1 MKSDTVKKV
10 GTLFF
15 HEELVIARGSQG
27 TNIFVGL
34 REDGTEVA
42 IKRVVRSNFEC
53 MQKELQIHQNPRLD
67 SPYIV
72 RYVDST
78 EDEHFGY
85 IALQLCEYSLDEYLR
100 AEVPEGSEL
109 KRLAKEVLMGLQVLH
124 GEKVIH
130 RDIKPQNVLI
140 GKLASILGYMIL
152 HDL

>member
-1 MKSDTVKKV
+1 MKKV

-53 MQKELQIHQNPRLD
+53 MQKELQILQDPRLD
-67 SPYIV
+67 SLYIV

-85 IALQLCEYSLDEYLR
+85 IALQLCEYSLDEYLSDR
-100 AEVPEGSEL
+100 VPERSEL
-109 KRLAKEVLMGLQVLH
+109 MLKRMAQEVLMGLQVLH
-124 GEKVIH
+124 GAQVIH
-130 RDIKPQNVLI
+130 RDIKPQNILI
-140 GKLASILGYMIL
+140 GKLTSIIFYL
-152 HDL
+152 